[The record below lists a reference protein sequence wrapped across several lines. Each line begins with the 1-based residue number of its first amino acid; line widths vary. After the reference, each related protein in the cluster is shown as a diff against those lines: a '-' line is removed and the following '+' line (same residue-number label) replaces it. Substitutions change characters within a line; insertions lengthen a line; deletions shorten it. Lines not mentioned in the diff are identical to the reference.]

1 MIKNIV
7 TGTTGNYENE
17 LKKLRL
23 TFEKSDS
30 VIIGAG
36 SGLSASA
43 GYDFAGERLK
53 KHFGDFVHKYGM
65 TDMYTGCFAD
75 FETNEERWAY
85 WSRWAWINRY
95 EEIPKDTHRKLLEL
109 LSGKDYFVLTTNID
123 HTFQRSGFPKERL
136 CYTQGDFGLF
146 QCSKPCHAATYD
158 NYGTLKKMMAE
169 EKDMHIPTELIPH
182 CPKCG
187 REMDFNL
194 F

>member
-23 TFEKSDS
+23 AFERSDA

-36 SGLSASA
+36 SGLSVSA
-43 GYDFAGERLK
+43 RYDFAGERLK

-65 TDMYTGCFAD
+65 TDMYTSCFAD
-75 FETNEERWAY
+75 FKTNEERWVY

-95 EEIPKDTHRKLLEL
+95 EEISKDTHQKLLGL

-136 CYTQGDFGLF
+136 CYT
-146 QCSKPCHAATYD
+146 
-158 NYGTLKKMMAE
+158 
-169 EKDMHIPTELIPH
+169 
-182 CPKCG
+182 
-187 REMDFNL
+187 
-194 F
+194 

>member
-7 TGTTGNYENE
+7 TGTTRSYQNE

-23 TFEKSDS
+23 AFEESDAI
-30 VIIGAG
+30 IIGAG

-43 GYDFAGERLK
+43 GYDFAGKRLK
-53 KHFGDFVHKYGM
+53 EHFGDFVQKYGM

-75 FETNEERWAY
+75 FETNEERWTY

-136 CYTQGDFGLF
+136 WLYPGRFRVF
-146 QCSKPCHAATYD
+146 PMFKAMPCCH
-158 NYGTLKKMMAE
+158 L
-169 EKDMHIPTELIPH
+169 
-182 CPKCG
+182 
-187 REMDFNL
+187 R
-194 F
+194 